1 MFAKLTRMHVFGQSR
16 QADAAAAVFPAND
29 NQRRRRFAV
38 LREPLRQRR
47 RLVCRWHE
55 TASGALECRW
65 HVAGADAVAGEEL
78 GISWRFPGSRLVAAG
93 LNLSAPSLPPDACR
107 AAVATAMVA

>member
-1 MFAKLTRMHVFGQSR
+1 MFAKLTRVHVFGQGR
-16 QADAAAAVFPAND
+16 QANAAAAAFPAND

-47 RLVCRWHE
+47 RLVCRWHK

-65 HVAGADAVAGEEL
+65 HIAGADGAAGEEV
-78 GISWRFPGSRLVAAG
+78 GISCRFPGSRLAAAG
-93 LNLSAPSLPPDACR
+93 LQLAALSLPPHACR
-107 AAVATAMVA
+107 AAVAAAMVA